1 MQLKQTILILLSFPA
16 IFLSSC
22 KKNAADAY
30 STPSFQVLD
39 HITGEDYTN
48 DTIFLAS
55 NYNFFGK
62 ITINPAYKLKSIKY
76 EVLADN
82 DVLTTVNYGAV
93 DAPGYLIDS
102 IIYEVP
108 YDLYAGVRN
117 FLYLRATTESEDGE
131 KASAQI
137 AFKFQPVNY
146 AFLFHFFDFKDKDT
160 LAVGDTAFIQP
171 CYSPM
176 GLNQQIAEMKVF
188 RKIGFTKEELIETLG
203 PNDFFWYQ
211 QGFLRQI
218 SYVVPQVASG
228 TGITHRFDLTNSLGQ
243 KYALQHRILVQ

>member
-1 MQLKQTILILLSFPA
+1 MQVKTSLLLLISSLTLYF
-16 IFLSSC
+16 SSC
-22 KKNAADAY
+22 KKEAADSY
-30 STPSFQVLD
+30 TPPSFQVLD
-39 HITGEDYTN
+39 HVTGEDYTN
-48 DTIFLAS
+48 DTIYLAS
-55 NYNFFGK
+55 NYSFFGK
-62 ITINPAYKLKSIKY
+62 ITITPAYKLKSIKY

-102 IIYEVP
+102 IIYDVP
-108 YDLYAGVRN
+108 YDLYEGVRN
-117 FLYLRATTESEDGE
+117 FLYLRATTESEDGD
-131 KASAQI
+131 KTPPQI

-188 RKIGFTKEELIETLG
+188 RKIGFGNEQLVETLG

-218 SYVVPQVASG
+218 SYVVPPVPSG
-228 TGITHRFDLTNSLGQ
+228 SGITHRFELTNSLGQ
-243 KYALQHRILVQ
+243 KYALQHRILVE